1 MYARP
6 PIRSEASMIKYEA
19 PSSSSFLA
27 AERPDEPAPTIIIS
41 GLVGRGTLKRLSTSS
56 FLILINATVPLYPMQ
71 PIGATENFQ
80 SNL

>member
-27 AERPDEPAPTIIIS
+27 AESPDEPAPTITIS
-41 GLVGRGTLKRLSTSS
+41 GLVGRGTLKSLSASS
-56 FLILINATVPLYPMQ
+56 FLILIDATVLLYPMQ
-71 PIGATENFQ
+71 PIGATEKF
-80 SNL
+80 SN